1 MSLGSPA
8 LAAYSL
14 VLTSLNAR
22 SAHYRVKASRARHK
36 KSVKEA
42 LVAIQQTSLE
52 LTRDDRLLEF
62 IQDNHRWREEIG
74 ERLSRRG
81 MWSLA
86 TATSV
91 AWVVIAFLLTLVD
104 SFVSL
109 DEPVDNT
116 AEGHAVGTVWL
127 WLLCLVVGWM
137 WVPIFDS
144 NEITTALDFAN
155 QQALKKASKKLK
167 KTAEVARMF
176 LSRTRGRL
184 ANKSAQ
190 EVGNQGDPGN
200 AGQEPGQDA
209 NPSVDPNG
217 GEGANRVDP
226 VTAEPSAPQD
236 SANPETDRSLTSK
249 SKGNSGDAGPTS
261 DQNANPNPGGRKV
274 ADRVDSIPVKSPV
287 LQDQIDP
294 DADELLI
301 PKDLG
306 SLNRDERRLSPT
318 FNYSRTVRYLVLV
331 DDVLK
336 ALDKVARREFEVC
349 ISSKCLMEVVSW
361 FSTEEE
367 VFHWGHRHSVRWG
380 RGRVPS
386 ESVQIDVPRGDYGP
400 RSPVRNVRCS
410 HDHYSFHPSDR
421 LGVPFSGIYRL
432 RSAW

>member
-22 SAHYRVKASRARHK
+22 SVYYRVKASRSHYK

-42 LVAIQQTSLE
+42 LVSIQQTSLE
-52 LTRDDRLLEF
+52 LTKDDRLLEF

-81 MWSLA
+81 IWSLA

-144 NEITTALDFAN
+144 GEITTALDFAN
-155 QQALKKASKKLK
+155 QQALKKATKKLK

-176 LSRTRGRL
+176 LNRARGRL
-184 ANKSAQ
+184 ANKSVQ
-190 EVGNQGDPGN
+190 EVGNQGNPGN
-200 AGQEPGQDA
+200 ARQEPGQDA
-209 NPSVDPNG
+209 NLGVNPNG
-217 GEGANRVDP
+217 GEDANRVDP
-226 VTAEPSAPQD
+226 VTAEPSVPQD
-236 SANPETDRSLTSK
+236 PANPEANQSLTSK
-249 SKGNSGDAGPTS
+249 SEGNSRDAEPKS
-261 DQNANPNPGGRKV
+261 DQNSNLNPSGGKV
-274 ADRVDSIPVKSPV
+274 ADRVDSIPVRSPV

-301 PKDLG
+301 SKDLG
-306 SLNRDERRLSPT
+306 SLNRDERRLSAT
-318 FNYSRTVRYLVLV
+318 FNYSRTMRYLVLV

-336 ALDKVARREFEVC
+336 ALDKVARREYEVG
-349 ISSKCLMEVVSW
+349 ISSKCLMEAVSLILNRRGGLPLGTPPLRSLGRRLCSLGERSARCSTQPLW
-361 FSTEEE
+361 PSFSSAE
-367 VFHWGHRHSVRWG
+367 R
-380 RGRVPS
+380 PL
-386 ESVQIDVPRGDYGP
+386 QP
-400 RSPVRNVRCS
+400 RSS
-410 HDHYSFHPSDR
+410 
-421 LGVPFSGIYRL
+421 
-432 RSAW
+432 